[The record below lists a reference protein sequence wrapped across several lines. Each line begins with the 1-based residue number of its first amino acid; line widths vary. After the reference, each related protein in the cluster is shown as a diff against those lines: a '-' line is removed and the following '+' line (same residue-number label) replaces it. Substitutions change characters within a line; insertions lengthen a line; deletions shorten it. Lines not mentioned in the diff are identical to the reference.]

1 LSKLGEETIEGLISG
16 TLHYKTKIKGFGAV
30 ITITYSN
37 YCDEDGWTFDGQI
50 ITKSNMAGNGTME
63 GVVCVE
69 GIAAGKVYYERAVL
83 KGGKPGSGTYGIETD
98 NFSRTEVPY
107 TVFFKAD
114 DAITVE
120 M

>member
-1 LSKLGEETIEGLISG
+1 
-16 TLHYKTKIKGFGAV
+16 
-30 ITITYSN
+30 
-37 YCDEDGWTFDGQI
+37 
-50 ITKSNMAGNGTME
+50 MAGNGTME

-69 GIAAGKVYYERAVL
+69 GIAAGKVYYEKAVL
-83 KGGKPGSGTYGIETD
+83 KGGKPGAGTYGIETD
-98 NFSRTEVPY
+98 NLSRTEVPY